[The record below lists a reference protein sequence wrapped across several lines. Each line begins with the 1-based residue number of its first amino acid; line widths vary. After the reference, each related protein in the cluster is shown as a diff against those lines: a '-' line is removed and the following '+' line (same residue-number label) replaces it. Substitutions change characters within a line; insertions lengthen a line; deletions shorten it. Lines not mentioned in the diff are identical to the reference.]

1 MHGPTPEQKE
11 AAVAGVTRAGPA
23 PGRPAMR
30 RRRPHALHGWSI
42 AALAMSAVALAPI
55 VALVLI
61 ALFKADGN
69 VWPHLIAT
77 VLPSAVMTTVW
88 LMVGVGLVTLV
99 VGTATAWLVTM
110 YEFPGRRVF
119 EWLLVVPLAVP
130 TYLAAFTY
138 IELWDY
144 SGWVQTALRALFGW
158 QSAADYW
165 FPPIRS
171 LGGAVFVMA
180 FALYP
185 YVYLTARA
193 SFVQQ
198 SICVLEA
205 SRMLG
210 RSRGETFRMVALPLA
225 RPALAAGVT
234 LALMECLN
242 DIGAVQFFGVNTL
255 TVSVYTTWLERSN
268 LGGAA
273 QIACV
278 MLVFVLFLL
287 WLERWSRRQ
296 QRFHHTSRRYRNLQ
310 RTPLGGVAAPAASL
324 SCALPILIGFG
335 VPCIVLIDAALT
347 HWEVATEG
355 AFWRLVLN
363 SLVLSSAAAL
373 IAVLVGIALTY
384 ARKIDD
390 RPLVR
395 GATRLASVGYAVPGT
410 VLAIGI
416 LVPLS
421 ALDNLVDGWAR
432 ALLGVSTGLILTGS
446 AAAIIAAYV
455 IRFLAVSQGAI
466 ESGFAKVSPN
476 LDAAAR
482 TLGRTTTGTLGEV
495 HLPLLKPV
503 LGAAAVLVFV
513 DSMKELP
520 ATLLLRPFNFDTLA
534 THIYTLASFDLF
546 EQGALPALAIVAV
559 GCVPIFYLQR
569 LLVAS
574 RAGDPERNGSSSS
587 LRRAQAAS

>member
-1 MHGPTPEQKE
+1 M
-11 AAVAGVTRAGPA
+11 AAGTTLRGTGSAR
-23 PGRPAMR
+23 PGTG
-30 RRRPHALHGWSI
+30 RRRPRPALPGWTLV
-42 AALAMSAVALAPI
+42 ALLVSAVALAPI
-55 VALVLI
+55 VALLLI
-61 ALFKADGN
+61 AVTNAQGN
-69 VWPHLIAT
+69 AWPHLLST
-77 VLPSAVMTTVW
+77 VLPAAVMTTVW
-88 LMVGVGLVTLV
+88 LMLGVGAVVLF
-99 VGTATAWLVTM
+99 VGTSSAWLVTM
-110 YEFPGRRVF
+110 YDFPGRRVF

-130 TYLAAFTY
+130 TYLSAFTY
-138 IELWDY
+138 MELWDY

-165 FPPIRS
+165 FPQIRS
-171 LGGAVFVMA
+171 LGGAIFVMA

-198 SICVLEA
+198 SVCVLEA

-210 RSRGETFRMVALPLA
+210 HSRGETFRRIALPLA
-225 RPALAAGVT
+225 RPALAAGAT

-255 TVSVYTTWLERSN
+255 TVSVYATWLQRSN

-296 QRFHHTSRRYRNLQ
+296 QRFHHTTKRYRNLQ
-310 RTPLGGVAAPAASL
+310 RTPLSGFSGFLAATF
-324 SCALPILIGFG
+324 CALPILIGFG
-335 VPCIVLIDAALT
+335 IPCIVLIDAALT
-347 HWEVATEG
+347 HWEVGFTSE
-355 AFWRLVLN
+355 FWGYVFNTLT
-363 SLVLSSAAAL
+363 LSSAAAA
-373 IAVLVGIALTY
+373 IAVVVGIALTY
-384 ARKIDD
+384 ARKMDE
-390 RPLVR
+390 RPLVHM
-395 GATRLASVGYAVPGT
+395 ATRLASVGYAVPGT

-432 ALLGVSTGLILTGS
+432 TLLGVSTGLILTGS

-466 ESGFAKVSPN
+466 ESGFSKVSPN

-482 TLGRTTTGTLGEV
+482 TLGRTTTGTLREV
-495 HLPLLKPV
+495 HLPLLKPA

-546 EQGALPALAIVAV
+546 EQGALPALTIVAV

-569 LLVAS
+569 LLIAN
-574 RAGDPERNGSSSS
+574 RTGEPERTVS
-587 LRRAQAAS
+587 ASGLSARKATAP